1 MIHHK
6 KKSLKKNGV
15 GETVGPK
22 LFMEL
27 GRSCWWR
34 QYLRYL
40 KEKRSQKEK
49 CISYRRVGE
58 ERVVVKNR

>member
-1 MIHHK
+1 
-6 KKSLKKNGV
+6 V

-49 CISYRRVGE
+49 CISYRRVRE